1 MHVYHILSIDKSH
14 TFNTTTI
21 IILGFGNVSSVGS
34 CVLLALNYNHKL
46 VLANCGDC
54 RAILGTVI
62 RSDRSNN
69 ISNGDDRYSFRKLT
83 ITKETYD
90 FV

>member
-1 MHVYHILSIDKSH
+1 MINLIHLILI
-14 TFNTTTI
+14 TI